1 MRDLG
6 VTVISIGTVARL
18 KSPTN
23 TPSRDAA
30 ACTHLLPVHQ
40 CKGAQA
46 PQGVY
51 PEPDQPYCQP
61 PTHGGGTAP
70 KAPASRSRTPPSG
83 AAPPATSRWR
93 PSTAAGGGQGPAG
106 LPGPTLWVLSVPAMN
121 VEEFLPLFDFIFFL
135 TRISMSAYCC
145 TSVVIVF
152 PVHPFQGKQNK
163 TNPTL
168 LKPLCFV
175 TSSPS
180 K

>member
-1 MRDLG
+1 MFRLG

-46 PQGVY
+46 PQGVC

-152 PVHPFQGKQNK
+152 PVRPFSRKTEQNESHAFK
-163 TNPTL
+163 AIMFCHQQPQ
-168 LKPLCFV
+168 
-175 TSSPS
+175 
-180 K
+180 